1 MEIIILAGGQAKRLR
16 PITEDMPKCM
26 VPING
31 KPTLQYH
38 LDYLK
43 KFKTIDKIV
52 LACGYRWEKIKQH
65 YGDAFIYSV
74 EEEPKGTAGAVRLA
88 LDRIEGDRFLVLN
101 ADDINNVDINKLIKM
116 GSNTTVVSRFKSQF
130 GIVELRDGLIK
141 SFKEKPLL
149 PYWANLGMH
158 MLSKNV
164 KFPGSGSLENDVLPK
179 LASAGKLKAFQHT
192 GYWITINTLKE
203 LEEAGNM
210 LKKLNL

>member
-16 PITEDMPKCM
+16 PITDGMPKCM

-43 KFKTIDKIV
+43 KFSAIENII

-74 EEEPKGTAGAVRLA
+74 EEEPKGTAGAIKLA
-88 LDRIEGDRFLVLN
+88 LERVEGKEYLVLN
-101 ADDINNVDINKLIKM
+101 ADDINNVDVNKLIKN
-116 GSNTTVVSRFKSQF
+116 GSNTTVISRFRSQF
-130 GIVELRDGLIK
+130 GIVGLENGLIK

-158 MLSKNV
+158 MLDKKIKLPN
-164 KFPGSGSLENDVLPK
+164 SGSLESDVLPK
-179 LASAGKLKAFQHT
+179 LASAGKLKAFKHT
-192 GYWITINTLKE
+192 GYWVTINTLKE

-210 LKKLNL
+210 LKGLGL